1 MGTFAENLRYYRE
14 KAELSQKE
22 LAKAIG
28 VSVAAYNKYETR
40 GNEPKIDILIK
51 LANALNVDVNTLVGF
66 RQTAEEIL
74 IDHEGRC
81 PEYFNR
87 LQILYMGYFT
97 KDDAWKITIN
107 GEEGSGSF
115 PVPTAELESMVTTC
129 HKRATSET
137 SKIFQALKKTESEL
151 FFNLLEMELIRY
163 ASKKFKPGSMTTEP
177 QTDSAETTDNK

>member
-1 MGTFAENLRYYRE
+1 MTVLNAKSVIFVIFCFRCGKILGQRAKRYAPALFQFDSCVLRLR
-14 KAELSQKE
+14 
-22 LAKAIG
+22 
-28 VSVAAYNKYETR
+28 
-40 GNEPKIDILIK
+40 LI
-51 LANALNVDVNTLVGF
+51 N
-66 RQTAEEIL
+66 
-74 IDHEGRC
+74 HEGRC

-177 QTDSAETTDNK
+177 QTDSAETSDNK